1 MTRKGLYNAIVITDD
16 SSLNFM
22 DMSGGEGILHFSMF
36 NAGDTILVLDDST
49 RQEIL
54 PGESFVIESPVAI
67 VNESFRLKFKKSEGK
82 TINKVFIRYV
92 VEKECFTKNE

>member
-22 DMSGGEGILHFSMF
+22 DMSGGEGILHFSIF

-54 PGESFVIESPVAI
+54 PGESFVIESPIAI
-67 VNESFRLKFKKSEGK
+67 VNESFRIRFKSDENKHN
-82 TINKVFIRYV
+82 NKVFVRYI
-92 VEKECFTKNE
+92 VERQCFTKNE